1 MITSIAFI
9 ALIIWNAQVDNP
21 IAPVLMGM
29 LFGVSLSFEIFW
41 LAVVNN
47 VRNKKD

>member
-9 ALIIWNAQVDNP
+9 ALMIWNAQVDNP
-21 IAPVLMGM
+21 IVPILVGT
-29 LFGVSLSFEIFW
+29 LFGVSLLFEIVW
-41 LAVVNN
+41 LAAVNN